1 LYQLAHKD
9 PINIGVACAPALSES
24 QWRDGSEGS
33 RKIGAFMTTGLSKK
47 HRISGHLGFGVTDYA
62 ASKAFL
68 LGALEP
74 LGVGGRWKDRMGGAA
89 SAGPAE

>member
-1 LYQLAHKD
+1 
-9 PINIGVACAPALSES
+9 
-24 QWRDGSEGS
+24 
-33 RKIGAFMTTGLSKK
+33 MTTGLSKK